1 MGELIFYAPV
11 RRPVFAEKESLA
23 LAASEL
29 RKGAAP
35 LYRARLIMLVVGN
48 ALNWMLALY
57 G

>member
-1 MGELIFYAPV
+1 MCRSAYD
-11 RRPVFAEKESLA
+11 AEKESLA

-35 LYRARLIMLVVGN
+35 MYRARLIMLVVGN